1 MKCRAAT
8 VVGGIGTIPL
18 AMGDLQRPSSAW
30 QGAAQEDG
38 GLVAMGE
45 VPNDVWL
52 DVPPGARFVAKDPVS
67 TRESLFG
74 GPARVRAC
82 VDYAEESWVLRG
94 TFDSVPGAGERP
106 GGEEWVITPHATIRY
121 AAAGMRIVVSATT
134 TDVQVAKGSAYVW
147 VAADA
152 SERITG
158 EGGAPV
164 PRADDGGWVR
174 LEGGLRAMM
183 NPAKRASPQEAAHAA
198 LDGCALAARA
208 AHDLADRI
216 AAPDANLGD
225 LAGKHVSARRVARA
239 NCRGAVLR
247 IEALPP
253 SVTRDSYLASARTAD
268 ESWRALSTR
277 RTDGPTPDISPV
289 P

>member
-1 MKCRAAT
+1 
-8 VVGGIGTIPL
+8 
-18 AMGDLQRPSSAW
+18 
-30 QGAAQEDG
+30 
-38 GLVAMGE
+38 
-45 VPNDVWL
+45 
-52 DVPPGARFVAKDPVS
+52 
-67 TRESLFG
+67 
-74 GPARVRAC
+74 
-82 VDYAEESWVLRG
+82 VDYTEESWVLRG

-106 GGEEWVITPHATIRY
+106 GGEEWVVTPHATIRY

-134 TDVQVAKGSAYVW
+134 TDVQVAKGTAYVW

-152 SERITG
+152 TERISG

-164 PRADDGGWVR
+164 KRADDDGWVR
-174 LEGGLRAMM
+174 LDGGLRAMM
-183 NPAKRASPQEAAHAA
+183 NPTKRASPEEAARAA
-198 LDGCALAARA
+198 LDGCTLAAKA

-239 NCRGAVLR
+239 NCRGALLR
-247 IEALPP
+247 IEALTP
-253 SVTRDSYLASARTAD
+253 SVTRDSTLATARTAD

-277 RTDGPTPDISPV
+277 RTDGLLPHQEPDVSPV

>member
-8 VVGGIGTIPL
+8 VVGGIGMTPL
-18 AMGDLQRPSSAW
+18 ALGDVQRRIN
-30 QGAAQEDG
+30 EDVEADA

-52 DVPPGARFVAKDPVS
+52 DVRPGARFVAKDPVS
-67 TRESLFG
+67 TRESVFG
-74 GPARVRAC
+74 GPGRVRAC
-82 VDYAEESWVLRG
+82 VDFAEESWILRG

-106 GGEEWVITPHATIRY
+106 GGEEWVITPQATIRY
-121 AAAGMRIVVSATT
+121 AAAGMRIVVSPTT
-134 TDVQVAKGSAYVW
+134 TDIQMGKGSAYVW

-152 SERITG
+152 TEHVTA

-164 PRADDGGWVR
+164 QRTDDDGWLR
-174 LEGGLRAMM
+174 LDGGLRAMIRP
-183 NPAKRASPQEAAHAA
+183 NRLATREEAARAA
-198 LDGCALAARA
+198 LDGCNLAAKA

-216 AAPDANLGD
+216 ALPDANLGD
-225 LAGKHVSARRVARA
+225 LAGKHVSARRIARA
-239 NCRGAVLR
+239 NCRGATLR

-253 SVTRDSYLASARTAD
+253 SATRDSDLTAVRAAD
-268 ESWRALSTR
+268 ATWRALSGS
-277 RTDGPTPDISPV
+277 RTDSSTPEIPPV